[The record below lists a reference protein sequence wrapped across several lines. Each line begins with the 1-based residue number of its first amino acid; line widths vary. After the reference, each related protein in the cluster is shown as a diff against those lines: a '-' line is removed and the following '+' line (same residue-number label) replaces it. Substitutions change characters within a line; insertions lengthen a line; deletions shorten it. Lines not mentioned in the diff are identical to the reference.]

1 MKDYVIRA
9 IDKDKTIRMFVATT
23 TNMVEKVRKIHNT
36 SAVCTA
42 ALGRTLT
49 ATGIMGFMLKGAKDK
64 VSMQIKGDGPIKTI
78 LAVSDSNG
86 NVKGYVGNPG
96 VELPSKVDGKLDVGG
111 AVGRNGRVIIIKDL
125 GLKEPYIGQSK
136 LVSGE
141 IAEDLTHYFA
151 TSDQQPSAVA
161 LGVLVERDLSVRAS
175 GGYILQVLPNISEEA
190 LTKLENILQNVEP
203 VSKLIDKGYTPE
215 DILDKVFGEFEME
228 VKEKLEINLQ
238 CDCSR
243 ERIEEALISLG
254 EQELKNIIEEDGSAE
269 VSCHFCNT
277 KFQFNREDILEILEE
292 AQREKSNK

>member
-23 TNMVEKVRKIHNT
+23 TNMVEKARKIHNT

-49 ATGIMGFMLKGAKDK
+49 ATGMMGFMLKGEKDK
-64 VSMQIKGDGPIKTI
+64 ISMQIKGDGPIKTI
-78 LAVSDSNG
+78 LAVSDSSG

-96 VELPSKVDGKLDVGG
+96 VELPSRDDGKLDVGG
-111 AVGRNGRVIIIKDL
+111 AVGRNGRVIVIKDL

-141 IAEDLTHYFA
+141 IAEDLTNYFA

-190 LTKLENILQNVEP
+190 LTKLENILQRVEP
-203 VSKLIDKGYTPE
+203 VSHLIDKGYTPE
-215 DILDKVFGEFEME
+215 DILEKVFSEFEME
-228 VKEKLEINLQ
+228 VKEKLDINLE
-238 CDCSR
+238 CDCSKN
-243 ERIEEALISLG
+243 RIEEALISLG
-254 EQELKNIIEEDGSAE
+254 EQELNNIIEEDGKAE

-277 KFQFNREDILEILEE
+277 KYQFDREDILEILEE
-292 AQREKSNK
+292 AKREKGNK